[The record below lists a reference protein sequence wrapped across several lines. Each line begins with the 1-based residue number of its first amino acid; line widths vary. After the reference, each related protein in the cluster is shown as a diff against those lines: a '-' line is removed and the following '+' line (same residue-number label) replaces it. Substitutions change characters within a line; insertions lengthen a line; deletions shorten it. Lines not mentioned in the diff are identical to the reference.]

1 METAR
6 LILNLPDPTGRI
18 PELAGQLLPVQEQVQ
33 AILQRQV
40 TEVQQAGSRVRE
52 QVGDYLLLVHAV
64 VSDRLDLT
72 TLTQPI
78 DGVVNAANSA
88 VSIDSVI
95 ARQSELENLY
105 ATLVQQVDCQATEIL
120 ETLREQESDQLLP
133 VMKPIVPVKVVRV
146 APKPVLESVEDV
158 DDYLNTLRTLLMQEI
173 AQNKRVRLE

>member
-6 LILNLPDPTGRI
+6 SILNLADPTGRI
-18 PELAGQLLPVQEQVQ
+18 PELGGRLLPVQDQILL
-33 AILQRQV
+33 ILQRQV
-40 TEVQQAGSRVRE
+40 TQVQQAGSRVRE
-52 QVGDYLLLVHAV
+52 RVSNYVISVHEG
-64 VSDRLDLT
+64 VSDRLALT

-78 DGVVNAANSA
+78 DRIVHAANSA
-88 VSIDSVI
+88 VSIDSAI

-105 ATLVQQVDCQATEIL
+105 VTLVQQVDRQATEIL
-120 ETLREQESDQLLP
+120 EVEGQESDRSLP